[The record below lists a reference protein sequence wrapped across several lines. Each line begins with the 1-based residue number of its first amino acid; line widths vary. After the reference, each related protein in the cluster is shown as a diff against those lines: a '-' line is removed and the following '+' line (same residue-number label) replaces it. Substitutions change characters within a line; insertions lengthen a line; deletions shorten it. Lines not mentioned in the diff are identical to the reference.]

1 MSYLPVS
8 TTKFFLL
15 IFLLINLCCWVI
27 ITIHL
32 IVKKIPFYFDFHIKK
47 FHKLNP
53 KEKINLNKYIRYY
66 TFSNLIASVNLD
78 LFFMVLTL
86 LSALHPIFSSFIIL
100 YFITRL
106 SMGRLVINAILMTK
120 TELITV
126 SLVLIVFNFMFSLI
140 VYVSLTTG
148 TSYGTICSS
157 VQRCM
162 KMLMDFLIKGGF
174 LFYLASNYD
183 NMTLNL
189 QFFVE
194 LFYNIFVMSI
204 IFSIFGGVIIDK
216 FSQLRQNSEFISFE
230 QRSKCFICGQ
240 SQFSIDFELEGFD
253 QHNET
258 THNRKHYIFYS
269 FYLMKK
275 PRQKYIFSQDYVKSL
290 MESGN
295 YNYFPCQDSILN
307 QNLRKGVKAEGIT
320 IKEKMMMITEQKENI
335 ARKVVTNATKT
346 KNLLYFNV
354 TGNILKK
361 EPKP

>member
-157 VQRCM
+157 V
-162 KMLMDFLIKGGF
+162 
-174 LFYLASNYD
+174 
-183 NMTLNL
+183 
-189 QFFVE
+189 
-194 LFYNIFVMSI
+194 
-204 IFSIFGGVIIDK
+204 
-216 FSQLRQNSEFISFE
+216 
-230 QRSKCFICGQ
+230 
-240 SQFSIDFELEGFD
+240 
-253 QHNET
+253 
-258 THNRKHYIFYS
+258 
-269 FYLMKK
+269 
-275 PRQKYIFSQDYVKSL
+275 
-290 MESGN
+290 
-295 YNYFPCQDSILN
+295 
-307 QNLRKGVKAEGIT
+307 
-320 IKEKMMMITEQKENI
+320 
-335 ARKVVTNATKT
+335 
-346 KNLLYFNV
+346 
-354 TGNILKK
+354 
-361 EPKP
+361 